1 MLLQIFQSSI
11 CTRFYCCYCCYCC
24 FLFLLDCLLLLCL
37 VLSFLLFLFF
47 ISQEDQ
53 RVIILKM
60 QIIPREIIGPFDFF
74 KYCSFVLFVTTGT
87 TFKICFVMLARFYG
101 FRSSIFGILVYF
113 LYVSCLLL

>member
-37 VLSFLLFLFF
+37 VLSFLLFFF

-60 QIIPREIIGPFDFF
+60 QISPREIIGPFDFF